1 MKRASLP
8 PVSLSVFS
16 LAPELLLDCS
26 RVLEYAEKQTVL
38 QSKLGVKFKTSSHAR
53 SNIYSQSYFR
63 LCIARPS
70 GIIPF
75 GWRGEITGK
84 KSAFAGYCSNETA
97 INFK

>member
-1 MKRASLP
+1 MK
-8 PVSLSVFS
+8 
-16 LAPELLLDCS
+16 LDCLNKCKLAQDS
-26 RVLEYAEKQTVL
+26 MKCKTCETPLTVL

-53 SNIYSQSYFR
+53 SNIYSQSYSR